1 MSRAPAS
8 ASALAALLWSGLLG
22 VAALGAGCGGHGD
35 AKKIPAN
42 VTAFD
47 GKDVV
52 LDVRKA
58 TFEKGEL
65 TFDAVVGNNEA
76 HALVGLRVE
85 VEVKGANGAPLKTL
99 DLSPIGARAKLTV
112 LEPDFEV
119 AIHEVLKLDAAPA
132 SIAAR
137 VTKAETFSEPADP
150 PAALD
155 TTGDAGGLEFTSAGH
170 FRFDLGGDRAE
181 LPFRATIGI
190 RNVGSKPVKRVEFGL
205 RFVDEQ
211 GKEADRVPMNKVFEP
226 PLLPGDAILEPVNA
240 QVRAFDKLTIDV
252 RGVHAE

>member
-8 ASALAALLWSGLLG
+8 AFALAALLSSGLLG
-22 VAALGAGCGGHGD
+22 AGAGCGGHGD
-35 AKKIPAN
+35 AKKIPAS

-52 LDVRKA
+52 LEIRRS
-58 TFEKGEL
+58 TFEKGQL
-65 TFDAVVGNNEA
+65 TFDAVVGNNEE
-76 HALVGLRVE
+76 HALVGLHVE
-85 VEVKGANGAPLKTL
+85 VEVKGANGAPVKTL

-112 LEPDFEV
+112 LEPNFEV
-119 AIHEVLKLDAAPA
+119 AIHEILKLDAAPA
-132 SIAAR
+132 SITAR

-150 PAALD
+150 PAALE

-190 RNVGSKPVKRVEFGL
+190 RNVGDKPVKRVEFGL
-205 RFVDEQ
+205 RFVDDQ

-226 PLLPGDAILEPVNA
+226 PLLPGDAILEPVSA
-240 QVRAFDKLTIDV
+240 QIRAFDKLTVDV
-252 RGVHAE
+252 RSVSRE